1 MTEQKAIGVF
11 ETKGLAALIEG
22 ADAAVKAAHVDL
34 IEWRQLGGGLV
45 SFVIEG
51 EVAAV
56 RSAIEAGKEAA
67 GRVGE
72 IVSEV
77 VIPRPVSELKATYN
91 K

>member
-1 MTEQKAIGVF
+1 MAETKAIGIL
-11 ETKGLAALIEG
+11 ETKGLTPLIEG

-34 IEWRQLGGGLV
+34 VEWRQIGGGIV

-56 RSAIEAGKEAA
+56 RSAIDAAKESAA
-67 GRVGE
+67 RVGE
-72 IVSEV
+72 VISDI
-77 VIPRPVSELKATYN
+77 VIPRPVSELSATFN

>member
-1 MTEQKAIGVF
+1 MADTKAIGVL
-11 ETKGLAALIEG
+11 ETKGLTPLVEG

-34 IEWRQLGGGLV
+34 VEWRQIGGGLV

-56 RSAIEAGKEAA
+56 RSAIEAAKEAA
-67 GRVGE
+67 ARVGE
-72 IVSEV
+72 VVSET
-77 VIPRPVSELKATYN
+77 VIPRPVVELKGTFH